1 VSVLPIG
8 GNVRVQKLRQML
20 REQGLD
26 AILVTRPENQRYLSG
41 FTGGEAALVITQSDA
56 LLLTDFRYYE
66 QVAEEA
72 PDFQLVKVQGK
83 MSQVL
88 KQLFKRHGV
97 KAVAFESTHVPFA
110 EYQEWRRATRGVKW
124 VPTQHAVESLR
135 MIKDDAELAWIRKA
149 IAIADAACDHIRG
162 FVRAGVTEKQ
172 VAWELESYMRTHGAD
187 ELAFPL
193 IVGSGPNGAKPHA
206 VLQERPIQE
215 GEAIV
220 LDLGARVS
228 GYNSDLTRT
237 ICLGKPD
244 KKLQTIYD
252 IVLRAQLAAE
262 HGAKPGMKGQEV
274 DALARQVIRDA
285 GYAERFGHNLGH
297 GVGLAVHEDP
307 GAGPT
312 ATATFE
318 PGMLCT
324 IEPGIY
330 LPGWGGVRI
339 EDIVLFTANGVEV
352 LTHARKE
359 LQAR

>member
-1 VSVLPIG
+1 MRI
-8 GNVRVQKLRQML
+8 QKLRQTL
-20 REQGLD
+20 RNQGVD
-26 AILVTRPENQRYLSG
+26 AILVTRPENRRYLSG
-41 FTGGEAALVITQSDA
+41 FTGGDAALLITQGEA
-56 LLLTDFRYYE
+56 FLLTDFRYYE

-72 PDFQLVKVQGK
+72 PEFQLVKVEGK
-83 MSQVL
+83 PSQVL
-88 KQLFKRHGV
+88 KQVLK
-97 KAVAFESTHVPFA
+97 KLDAKTLAFESSHVPFA
-110 EYQEWRRATRGVKW
+110 QYQEWKKATRGTKW
-124 VPTQHAVESLR
+124 VPTQDAVESLR
-135 MIKDDAELAWIRKA
+135 MIKDDDELAKMRKA
-149 IAIADAACDHIRG
+149 IAISDAACDYIRG
-162 FVRAGVTEKQ
+162 FVKPGMTEKQ

-220 LDLGARVS
+220 LDMGARVD

-237 ICLGKPD
+237 ICLKPD
-244 KKLQTIYD
+244 NKLQEIYD
-252 IVLRAQLAAE
+252 LVLRAQLAAE
-262 HGAKPGMKGQEV
+262 AGARPGMTGQEV

-285 GYAERFGHNLGH
+285 GHAEHFGHGLGH
-297 GVGLAVHEDP
+297 GVGLAVHENP
-307 GAGPT
+307 GAGRT
-312 ATATFE
+312 ATMTFE

-339 EDIVLFTANGVEV
+339 EDIVLFTADGVEV

>member
-1 VSVLPIG
+1 MEYRQEA
-8 GNVRVQKLRQML
+8 NMRVQKLRQGL
-20 REQGLD
+20 REQGVD

-41 FTGGEAALVITQSDA
+41 FTGGDGALVITQSDT

-72 PDFQLVKVQGK
+72 PDFQLVKVEGK
-83 MSQVL
+83 VSQVL
-88 KQLFKRHGV
+88 KQLFKKHEV
-97 KAVAFESTHVPFA
+97 QTLAFESTHVPFA
-110 EYQEWRRATRGVKW
+110 QYQEWKRSTRGVKW
-124 VPTQHAVESLR
+124 VPTRDAVESLR
-135 MIKDDAELAWIRKA
+135 MIKDDDELAKMRKV

-162 FVRAGVTEKQ
+162 FVKPGMTEKQ
-172 VAWELESYMRTHGAD
+172 VAWELEFYMRTHGAE

-206 VLQERPIQE
+206 VLQERPIQK

-220 LDLGARVS
+220 LDLGARVD

-244 KKLQTIYD
+244 KKLQEIYNT
-252 IVLRAQLAAE
+252 VLRAQLAAE
-262 HGAKPGMKGQEV
+262 AGAKPGMEGQEV

-285 GYAERFGHNLGH
+285 GHAEHFGHSLGH
-297 GVGLAVHEDP
+297 GVGLAVHEGP
-307 GAGPT
+307 GAGLT
-312 ATATFE
+312 ATVPFE
-318 PGMLCT
+318 LGMLCT
-324 IEPGIY
+324 IEPGVY

>member
-1 VSVLPIG
+1 M
-8 GNVRVQKLRQML
+8 RVQKLRQKL
-20 REQGLD
+20 HEEGVD

-41 FTGGEAALVITQSDA
+41 FTGGDGALVITQSDA

-72 PDFQLVKVQGK
+72 PDFQLVKVEGK
-83 MSQVL
+83 VSKVLKQVL
-88 KQLFKRHGV
+88 KEHPVATL
-97 KAVAFESTHVPFA
+97 AFESTHVPFS
-110 EYQEWRRATRGVKW
+110 EYQEWKRATRGVRW
-124 VPTQHAVESLR
+124 VPMEDTVESLR
-135 MIKDDAELAWIRKA
+135 MIKDDDELAKIRKA

-162 FVRAGVTEKQ
+162 FVRPGMTEKQ
-172 VAWELESYMRTHGAD
+172 VAWELETYIRTHGA
-187 ELAFPL
+187 EGLAFPL

-206 VLQERPIQE
+206 VLQERPIQK

-220 LDLGARVS
+220 LDMGARVD
-228 GYNSDLTRT
+228 GYHSDLTRT

-244 KKLQTIYD
+244 QKLQKIYD

-262 HGAKPGMKGQEV
+262 AGARSGMKGQEV
-274 DALARQVIRDA
+274 DALARQVIHDA
-285 GYAERFGHNLGH
+285 GHAEHFGHGLGH

-307 GAGPT
+307 GAGLT
-312 ATATFE
+312 GAVTFK
-318 PGMLCT
+318 PGMVCT
-324 IEPGIY
+324 IEPGVY

>member
-1 VSVLPIG
+1 M
-8 GNVRVQKLRQML
+8 RVQRL
-20 REQGLD
+20 RETLRKQGVD

-41 FTGGEAALVITQSDA
+41 FTGGDGALVITRNDA

-72 PDFQLVKVQGK
+72 PGFELAKVEGALAP
-83 MSQVL
+83 VL
-88 KQLFKRHGV
+88 KQVLRQAGAKTL
-97 KAVAFESTHVPFA
+97 AFESTAVSYA
-110 EYQEWRRATRGVKW
+110 QYQEWKKATPGVKW
-124 VPTQHAVESLR
+124 VAAQDAVESLR
-135 MIKDDAELAWIRKA
+135 MIKDDGELARVKKA
-149 IAIADAACDHIRG
+149 ITISDAACDYIRG
-162 FVRAGVTEKQ
+162 VIKPGMTEKQ

-220 LDLGARVS
+220 MDMGARVD

-237 ICLGKPD
+237 ICLKPD
-244 KKLQTIYD
+244 KKLQEIYD

-262 HGAKPGMKGQEV
+262 AGARPGMKGHEV

-285 GYAERFGHNLGH
+285 GYAEHFGHGLGH
-297 GVGLAVHEDP
+297 GVGLAVHESP
-307 GAGPT
+307 GAGRT
-312 ATATFE
+312 AIMTFE

-339 EDIVLFTANGVEV
+339 EDIVLFTAGGVEV

>member
-1 VSVLPIG
+1 M
-8 GNVRVQKLRQML
+8 RVQKLRQKL
-20 REQGLD
+20 HEEGVD

-41 FTGGEAALVITQSDA
+41 FTGGDGALVITQSDA

-72 PDFQLVKVQGK
+72 PDFQLVKVEGK
-83 MSQVL
+83 VSKVLKQVL
-88 KQLFKRHGV
+88 KEHPVGAL
-97 KAVAFESTHVPFA
+97 AFESSHVPFS
-110 EYQEWRRATRGVKW
+110 EYQEWKRATRGVRW
-124 VPTQHAVESLR
+124 VPMEDAVESLR
-135 MIKDDAELAWIRKA
+135 MIKDDDELAKMRKA

-162 FVRAGVTEKQ
+162 FVRPGMTEKQ
-172 VAWELESYMRTHGAD
+172 VAWELESYMRTHGA
-187 ELAFPL
+187 EGLAFPL

-206 VLQERPIQE
+206 VLQERPIQN

-220 LDLGARVS
+220 LDLGARVD
-228 GYNSDLTRT
+228 GYHSDLTRT

-244 KKLQTIYD
+244 KKLQKIYD

-262 HGAKPGMKGQEV
+262 AGARSGMKGQEV
-274 DALARQVIRDA
+274 DALARQVIDAA
-285 GYAERFGHNLGH
+285 GYAEHFGHGLGH

-312 ATATFE
+312 GTVAFE
-318 PGMLCT
+318 PGMVCT
-324 IEPGIY
+324 IEPGVY

-359 LQAR
+359 LQAP